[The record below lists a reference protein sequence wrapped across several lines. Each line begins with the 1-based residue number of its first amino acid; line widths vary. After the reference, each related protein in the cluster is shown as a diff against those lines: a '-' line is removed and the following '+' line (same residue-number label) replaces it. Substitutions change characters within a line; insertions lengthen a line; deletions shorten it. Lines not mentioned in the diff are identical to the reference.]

1 MTSPI
6 SALLGGLASLA
17 SCTITMASLCFEID
31 LRRGTNWPNLTVNL
45 QKRAKN
51 WEAVPVTCCD
61 VSGSSFKGQKN
72 DPSQVQILLVIN
84 AKRFYQF
91 FTVST
96 TSVLPPT
103 QTVLDWHWGIVT
115 RLFYR
120 GVKCCRE
127 RKSSSR
133 NSLFFKNGAIQNSC
147 HFVKFWISFLAFN
160 DFYILISW

>member
-133 NSLFFKNGAIQNSC
+133 NSFFSSMVQFKMTVILLS
-147 HFVKFWISFLAFN
+147 FW
-160 DFYILISW
+160 